1 MRIFSDHKPFWL
13 LLAGTF
19 AVHSLLM
26 AVPPLNSDEA
36 FIWEWSRHL
45 ALGYY
50 SHPPMSAWVLAAVT
64 ALLGTSAYTVR
75 LGSLLLH
82 LGTVALLYRA
92 CNEILPARR
101 MTLLA
106 LVTFVLLPVSVLLGT
121 MVSSDMALLFF
132 WMATAW
138 LTKRAIVD
146 GERSRWYLAGVTAG
160 AMLLSKFF
168 AVLFFPGLLAF
179 LLLHR
184 DYRRELARK
193 EPWIAAVIALAVF
206 SPFIYWNATHQWLTF
221 QFNLENRQAGA
232 HLDPLRPLLYVA
244 GQMIA
249 ASPAVLVALVVALAA
264 VLAAGWRRLRRPR
277 PTWVVQDAAAEG
289 RRLDGLLCYAVLTAA
304 PLLVFVP
311 VSLRSVVGAHWAAV
325 VFPTGMLVL
334 TAWLYD
340 LPGTRVGAHGPRL
353 RMRTTWVCGVLLLA
367 SSLPLMVIVL
377 YPRVLPQRFIAYDE
391 ARQKST
397 DVAQY
402 WGWQEVGRRIGELR
416 AQYGSLPGGLWFS
429 TRDYSD
435 ASLLGFY
442 STTRERFAL
451 MGYRRDEIHGRD
463 FLYWAA
469 PVKQPGSNSIF
480 VMDEPFPNNL
490 ERVQPYFR
498 EVRPLD
504 PPLVIRDPEGRVL
517 RKYFFA
523 LCLDYQGGEPD
534 VLSRW

>member
-1 MRIFSDHKPFWL
+1 MRIFSHHKPFWL

-75 LGSLLLH
+75 LGSLMLH

-206 SPFIYWNATHQWLTF
+206 SPFIY
-221 QFNLENRQAGA
+221 
-232 HLDPLRPLLYVA
+232 
-244 GQMIA
+244 
-249 ASPAVLVALVVALAA
+249 
-264 VLAAGWRRLRRPR
+264 
-277 PTWVVQDAAAEG
+277 
-289 RRLDGLLCYAVLTAA
+289 
-304 PLLVFVP
+304 
-311 VSLRSVVGAHWAAV
+311 
-325 VFPTGMLVL
+325 
-334 TAWLYD
+334 
-340 LPGTRVGAHGPRL
+340 
-353 RMRTTWVCGVLLLA
+353 
-367 SSLPLMVIVL
+367 
-377 YPRVLPQRFIAYDE
+377 
-391 ARQKST
+391 
-397 DVAQY
+397 
-402 WGWQEVGRRIGELR
+402 
-416 AQYGSLPGGLWFS
+416 
-429 TRDYSD
+429 
-435 ASLLGFY
+435 
-442 STTRERFAL
+442 
-451 MGYRRDEIHGRD
+451 
-463 FLYWAA
+463 
-469 PVKQPGSNSIF
+469 
-480 VMDEPFPNNL
+480 
-490 ERVQPYFR
+490 
-498 EVRPLD
+498 
-504 PPLVIRDPEGRVL
+504 
-517 RKYFFA
+517 
-523 LCLDYQGGEPD
+523 
-534 VLSRW
+534 